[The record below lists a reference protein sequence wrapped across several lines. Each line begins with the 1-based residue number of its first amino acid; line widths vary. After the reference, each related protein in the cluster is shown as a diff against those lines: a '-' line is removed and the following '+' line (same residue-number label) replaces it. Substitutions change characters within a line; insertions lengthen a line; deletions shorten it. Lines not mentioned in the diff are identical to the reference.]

1 MRRTLVVA
9 ASELDR
15 AVRTKAFVVSVV
27 LLPVLMVGSIAVQ
40 KLAEGQVDTRPRRFV
55 VIDETGRLYEPLAEA
70 TRRRNALVQGKAG
83 PFLPDAVSPDGHL
96 PEDARLAISERIRA
110 GELFA
115 LVEIPADALDPDAV
129 PPPRIRY
136 YSDHPSYEDLRVWV
150 ELAVNEAVRA
160 HRYREA
166 RLDPALVARL
176 DRPVASDH
184 LGLIARG
191 AGGRVEPAA
200 RVDPLKSVGVPIVL
214 MFMLFMV
221 IMMSAPQLLNT
232 VLEEKMSRVS
242 EILLG
247 SIRPFELMLG
257 KLAGS
262 AGVSLILAVL
272 YLGGGI
278 AVVTYLGKGDA
289 VSPALVGTFFLFLVL
304 AVFLF
309 GSLFIAIG
317 AAVTDLKDAQSLMT
331 PVMLVAMIPMFT
343 WTAVLKAPSSAFA
356 VGMSLFPPAAPF
368 LMMLRVSLHPGP
380 PVWQVALAV
389 VLTAATTVGFVY
401 AAGRIFR
408 VGLLLQGK
416 SASLGQMVRWIFR

>member
-1 MRRTLVVA
+1 M
-9 ASELDR
+9 
-15 AVRTKAFVVSVV
+15 
-27 LLPVLMVGSIAVQ
+27 
-40 KLAEGQVDTRPRRFV
+40 
-55 VIDETGRLYEPLAEA
+55 
-70 TRRRNALVQGKAG
+70 
-83 PFLPDAVSPDGHL
+83 
-96 PEDARLAISERIRA
+96 
-110 GELFA
+110 
-115 LVEIPADALDPDAV
+115 
-129 PPPRIRY
+129 
-136 YSDHPSYEDLRVWV
+136 WV

-160 HRYREA
+160 HRYRDA

-176 DRPVASDH
+176 DRPVARDH

-200 RVDPLKSVGVPIVL
+200 RGAPLKSVGVPIVL